1 MKKMYKV
8 WAIWQICEAVI
19 LLAAGV
25 LTIIFSDDPD
35 LYKWIFL
42 AIGAFIILDGVLRVL
57 MPFFNKDPGDNSL
70 FTGIF
75 EVTFGIVIVLR
86 SAAITEILMI
96 FIATLLLVI
105 SPVAIADGII
115 RIKKKQETLFFP
127 VLEFI
132 AALLFITIGV
142 IILVSI
148 QNAQN
153 VVLIVIGAILAIL
166 AIVEIAFTIKTL
178 MKVKERDKKAQEKAE
193 AKTKGKVVKKEVV
206 EPVIV
211 EEGEAFPV
219 DKIK

>member
-1 MKKMYKV
+1 MYKV

-105 SPVAIADGII
+105 SPVAIVDGII

-219 DKIK
+219 DKVK

>member
-1 MKKMYKV
+1 MYKV

-19 LLAAGV
+19 LLAAGI
-25 LTIIFSDDPD
+25 LTIIFSNDED

-115 RIKKKQETLFFP
+115 RIKRKQETLFFP

-142 IILVSI
+142 IILISI
-148 QNAQN
+148 KNAQN
-153 VVLIVIGAILAIL
+153 IVLIVIGAILAIL

-178 MKVKERDKKAQEKAE
+178 MKVKERDKKAQKKAE

-219 DKIK
+219 DKVK

>member
-96 FIATLLLVI
+96 FIATLLLV
-105 SPVAIADGII
+105 VAPIATADGII
-115 RIKKKQETLFFP
+115 RIKRKQETLFFP

-142 IILVSI
+142 IILISI

-153 VVLIVIGAILAIL
+153 IVLIVIGAILAIL

-178 MKVKERDKKAQEKAE
+178 LKVKERDKKAKEKAVV
-193 AKTKGKVVKKEVV
+193 KTKGKVAKKEVI

-211 EEGEAFPV
+211 EEGESFPV
-219 DKIK
+219 DKVE

>member
-25 LTIIFSDDPD
+25 LTIIFSDNPD

-132 AALLFITIGV
+132 AALLFVTIGV

-211 EEGEAFPV
+211 EEGEAFPI
-219 DKIK
+219 DKVK

>member
-1 MKKMYKV
+1 MYKV

-96 FIATLLLVI
+96 FIATLLLV
-105 SPVAIADGII
+105 VAPIATADGII
-115 RIKKKQETLFFP
+115 RIKRKQETLFFP

-142 IILVSI
+142 IILISI

-153 VVLIVIGAILAIL
+153 IVLIVIGAILAIL

-178 MKVKERDKKAQEKAE
+178 LKVKERDKKAKEKAVV
-193 AKTKGKVVKKEVV
+193 KTKGKVAKKEVI

-211 EEGEAFPV
+211 EEGESFPV
-219 DKIK
+219 DKVE

>member
-19 LLAAGV
+19 LLAAGI
-25 LTIIFSDDPD
+25 LTIIFSNDED

-115 RIKKKQETLFFP
+115 RIKRKQETLFFP

-142 IILVSI
+142 IILISI
-148 QNAQN
+148 KNAQN
-153 VVLIVIGAILAIL
+153 IVLIVIGAILAIL

-178 MKVKERDKKAQEKAE
+178 MKVKERDKKAQKKAE

-219 DKIK
+219 DKVK

>member
-1 MKKMYKV
+1 MYKV

-25 LTIIFSDDPD
+25 LTIIFSNDPD
-35 LYKWIFL
+35 LDKWIFL

-219 DKIK
+219 DKVK

>member
-1 MKKMYKV
+1 MYKV

-86 SAAITEILMI
+86 SADITEILMI

-178 MKVKERDKKAQEKAE
+178 MKVKERDKKAQKKAE

-219 DKIK
+219 DKVK

>member
-105 SPVAIADGII
+105 APVAIADGII

-178 MKVKERDKKAQEKAE
+178 MKVKERDKKAQKKTE

-211 EEGEAFPV
+211 EEGEAFPL
-219 DKIK
+219 DKVK

>member
-19 LLAAGV
+19 LLAAGI
-25 LTIIFSDDPD
+25 LTIIFSNDED

-70 FTGIF
+70 FAGIF

-96 FIATLLLVI
+96 FIATLLLVVA
-105 SPVAIADGII
+105 PVAIADGII
-115 RIKKKQETLFFP
+115 RIKRKQETLFFP

-142 IILVSI
+142 IILISI
-148 QNAQN
+148 KNAQN
-153 VVLIVIGAILAIL
+153 IVLIVIGAILAIL

-178 MKVKERDKKAQEKAE
+178 MKVKERDKKAQKKAE

-219 DKIK
+219 DKVK

>member
-219 DKIK
+219 DKVK

>member
-1 MKKMYKV
+1 MYKV

-96 FIATLLLVI
+96 FIATLLLV
-105 SPVAIADGII
+105 VAPIATADGII
-115 RIKKKQETLFFP
+115 RIKRKQETLFFP

-142 IILVSI
+142 IILISI

-153 VVLIVIGAILAIL
+153 IVLIVIGAILAIL

-178 MKVKERDKKAQEKAE
+178 TKVKERDKKAKEKAVV
-193 AKTKGKVVKKEVV
+193 KTKGKVAKKEVI

-211 EEGEAFPV
+211 EEGESFPV
-219 DKIK
+219 DKVE

>member
-1 MKKMYKV
+1 MYKV

-19 LLAAGV
+19 LLAAGI

-96 FIATLLLVI
+96 FIATLLLV
-105 SPVAIADGII
+105 VAPIATADGII
-115 RIKKKQETLFFP
+115 RIKRKQETLFFP

-142 IILVSI
+142 IILISI

-153 VVLIVIGAILAIL
+153 IVLIVIGAILAIL

-178 MKVKERDKKAQEKAE
+178 LKVKERDKKAKEKAVV
-193 AKTKGKVVKKEVV
+193 KTKGKVAKKEVI

-211 EEGEAFPV
+211 KEGENFPV
-219 DKIK
+219 DKVE

>member
-1 MKKMYKV
+1 MYKV

-166 AIVEIAFTIKTL
+166 AIVEIAFSIKTL

>member
-1 MKKMYKV
+1 MYKV
-8 WAIWQICEAVI
+8 WAIWQICEADI

-25 LTIIFSDDPD
+25 LTIIFSDNPD

-105 SPVAIADGII
+105 APVAIADGII

-132 AALLFITIGV
+132 AALLFVTIGV

-219 DKIK
+219 DKVK

>member
-96 FIATLLLVI
+96 FIATLLLV
-105 SPVAIADGII
+105 VAPIATADGII
-115 RIKKKQETLFFP
+115 RIKRKQETLFFP

-142 IILVSI
+142 IILISI

-153 VVLIVIGAILAIL
+153 IVLIVIGAILAIL

-178 MKVKERDKKAQEKAE
+178 LKVKERDKKAKEKAVV
-193 AKTKGKVVKKEVV
+193 KTKGKVAKKEVI

-211 EEGEAFPV
+211 KEGENFPV
-219 DKIK
+219 DKVE

>member
-25 LTIIFSDDPD
+25 LTIIFSDDED

-105 SPVAIADGII
+105 APVAIADGII

>member
-132 AALLFITIGV
+132 AALLFVTIGV

-219 DKIK
+219 DKVK

>member
-19 LLAAGV
+19 LLAAGI

-35 LYKWIFL
+35 LYRWIFL

-96 FIATLLLVI
+96 FIATLLLV
-105 SPVAIADGII
+105 VAPIATADGII
-115 RIKKKQETLFFP
+115 RIKRKQETLFFP

-142 IILVSI
+142 IILISI

-153 VVLIVIGAILAIL
+153 IVLIVIGAILAIL

-178 MKVKERDKKAQEKAE
+178 LKVKERDKKAKEKAVV
-193 AKTKGKVVKKEVV
+193 KTKGKVAKKEVI

-211 EEGEAFPV
+211 EEGESFPV
-219 DKIK
+219 DKVE

>member
-105 SPVAIADGII
+105 SPVAIVDGII

-219 DKIK
+219 DKVK

>member
-1 MKKMYKV
+1 MYKV

-178 MKVKERDKKAQEKAE
+178 MKVKERDKKTQEKAE

>member
-1 MKKMYKV
+1 
-8 WAIWQICEAVI
+8 
-19 LLAAGV
+19 
-25 LTIIFSDDPD
+25 
-35 LYKWIFL
+35 
-42 AIGAFIILDGVLRVL
+42 

-105 SPVAIADGII
+105 APVAIADGII

-219 DKIK
+219 DKVK

>member
-1 MKKMYKV
+1 MYKV

-25 LTIIFSDDPD
+25 LTIIFSNNPD
-35 LYKWIFL
+35 LDKWIFL

-86 SAAITEILMI
+86 SADITEILMI

-178 MKVKERDKKAQEKAE
+178 MKVKERDKKAQKKAE

-219 DKIK
+219 DKVK

>member
-1 MKKMYKV
+1 MYKV

-132 AALLFITIGV
+132 AALLFVTIGV

-219 DKIK
+219 DKVK

>member
-25 LTIIFSDDPD
+25 LTIIFSYDDD

-86 SAAITEILMI
+86 SADITEILMI

-178 MKVKERDKKAQEKAE
+178 MKVKERDKKAQKKAE

-219 DKIK
+219 DKVK

>member
-1 MKKMYKV
+1 MGDLANMR
-8 WAIWQICEAVI
+8 AVI

-96 FIATLLLVI
+96 FIATLLLV
-105 SPVAIADGII
+105 VAPIATADGII
-115 RIKKKQETLFFP
+115 RIKRKQETLFFP

-142 IILVSI
+142 IILISI

-153 VVLIVIGAILAIL
+153 IVLIVIGAILAIL

-178 MKVKERDKKAQEKAE
+178 LKVKERDKKAKEKAVV
-193 AKTKGKVVKKEVV
+193 KTKGKVAKKEVI

-211 EEGEAFPV
+211 EEGESFPV
-219 DKIK
+219 DKVE

>member
-1 MKKMYKV
+1 MYKV

-132 AALLFITIGV
+132 AALLFVTIGV

>member
-1 MKKMYKV
+1 MYKV

-178 MKVKERDKKAQEKAE
+178 MKVKERDKKAQKKAE
-193 AKTKGKVVKKEVV
+193 VKTKGKVVKKEVV

-219 DKIK
+219 DKVK

>member
-1 MKKMYKV
+1 MYKV

-211 EEGEAFPV
+211 EEREAFPV
-219 DKIK
+219 DKVK

>member
-1 MKKMYKV
+1 MYKV

-25 LTIIFSDDPD
+25 LTIIFSDNPD

-132 AALLFITIGV
+132 AALLFVTIGV

-211 EEGEAFPV
+211 EEGEAFPI
-219 DKIK
+219 DKVK

>member
-105 SPVAIADGII
+105 APVAIADGII

-132 AALLFITIGV
+132 AALLFVTIGV

>member
-1 MKKMYKV
+1 MYKV

-25 LTIIFSDDPD
+25 LTIIFSDNPD

-132 AALLFITIGV
+132 AALLFVTIGV

-219 DKIK
+219 DKVK

>member
-1 MKKMYKV
+1 MYKV

-193 AKTKGKVVKKEVV
+193 AKTKGKVVKKEAV

-219 DKIK
+219 DKVK

>member
-105 SPVAIADGII
+105 APVAIADGII

-178 MKVKERDKKAQEKAE
+178 MKVKERDKKAQKKTE

-219 DKIK
+219 DKVK

>member
-19 LLAAGV
+19 LLAAGI

-35 LYKWIFL
+35 LYRWIFL

-96 FIATLLLVI
+96 FIATLLLV
-105 SPVAIADGII
+105 VAPIATADGII
-115 RIKKKQETLFFP
+115 RIKRKQETLFFP

-142 IILVSI
+142 IILISI

-153 VVLIVIGAILAIL
+153 IVLIVIGAILAIL

-178 MKVKERDKKAQEKAE
+178 LKVKERDKKAKEKAVV
-193 AKTKGKVVKKEVV
+193 KTKGKVAKKEVI

-211 EEGEAFPV
+211 EEGENFPV
-219 DKIK
+219 DKVE

>member
-96 FIATLLLVI
+96 FIATLLLV
-105 SPVAIADGII
+105 VAPIATADGII
-115 RIKKKQETLFFP
+115 RIKRKQETLFFP

-142 IILVSI
+142 IILISI

-153 VVLIVIGAILAIL
+153 IVLIVIGAILAIL

-178 MKVKERDKKAQEKAE
+178 TKVKERDKKAKEKAVV
-193 AKTKGKVVKKEVV
+193 KTKGKVAKKEVI

-211 EEGEAFPV
+211 EEGESFPV
-219 DKIK
+219 DKVE

>member
-25 LTIIFSDDPD
+25 LTIIFSDNPD

-105 SPVAIADGII
+105 APVAIADGII

-132 AALLFITIGV
+132 AALLFVTIGV

-219 DKIK
+219 DKVK